1 MNGDRNSRFF
11 QQQANK
17 RRKKKL
23 ICKLKDDCGL
33 WIDNPQAVA
42 DKFVHDYKTIFLS
55 VGHIDG
61 QLPDP
66 QLPNRISDSDN
77 LSLIWIP
84 DISEIKSAL
93 FSVDSSKTPGPDEFG
108 VGFFKQYWKLLKN
121 DFSHCIVEFF

>member
-1 MNGDRNSRFF
+1 LVERLLHQREKLMLFNQKYLRAFRRKEWLVNGDRNSRFF
-11 QQQANK
+11 QQQEKN

-42 DKFVHDYKTIFLS
+42 DKFVHDCKTRFLS

-66 QLPNRISDSDN
+66 HLPNRISDLYN
-77 LSLIWIP
+77 LSLIRTRY
-84 DISEIKSAL
+84 
-93 FSVDSSKTPGPDEFG
+93 F
-108 VGFFKQYWKLLKN
+108 
-121 DFSHCIVEFF
+121 